1 MLVAVR
7 SPVKLALLAVI
18 DPRFDNVKK
27 LEDIITS
34 PSLADDDMINVDAEI
49 LFSVMINPAI
59 EPLAVLILVALISPS
74 TLAEEAVIAP
84 LLVSLNSLDDINNSW
99 ATVEADI
106 ANKLSAL
113 NLVGSNKN
121 PPIDPLV
128 AVILVAFISPSI
140 LADDAV
146 IAPLLETLNK
156 LEDINNSCATVD
168 AEIAKRFA
176 EENLVGPNKNPPIEP
191 LFA

>member
-1 MLVAVR
+1 M
-7 SPVKLALLAVI
+7 P
-18 DPRFDNVKK
+18 
-27 LEDIITS
+27 
-34 PSLADDDMINVDAEI
+34 
-49 LFSVMINPAI
+49 
-59 EPLAVLILVALISPS
+59 
-74 TLAEEAVIAP
+74 EE
-84 LLVSLNSLDDINNSW
+84 
-99 ATVEADI
+99 
-106 ANKLSAL
+106 

-176 EENLVGPNKNPPIEP
+176 EENLVGPNKKPPIQP